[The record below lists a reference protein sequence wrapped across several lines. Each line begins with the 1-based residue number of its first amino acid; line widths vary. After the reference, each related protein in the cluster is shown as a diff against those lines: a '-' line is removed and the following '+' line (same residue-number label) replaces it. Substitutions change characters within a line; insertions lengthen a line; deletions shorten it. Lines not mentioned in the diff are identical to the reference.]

1 MIDHE
6 LPIERHDHSWFGER
20 IQSDAGPIKAPE
32 SETDVI
38 RILREPARFP
48 SPVRPVG
55 SRHSMTPCMSAEA
68 PAGAGSP
75 RRWGTLVETTRLVRL
90 RDGTGGPG
98 DRSLRVIPDPGGRS
112 GTVTV
117 PAGRTFIGAAQE
129 LDAMSPP
136 WAFRVNTELG
146 PLTIGAAACGATKD
160 SSFPNEPGQVCHDVV
175 GMRLIKPDGE
185 AMDLREGDPDLE
197 ALRCSYGL
205 FGIVTE
211 VTFRV
216 YPREY
221 ISLWHEELEPES
233 DRFTVAELT
242 THLRHWLERN
252 GNGNA
257 VFLYLFP
264 YTDRILAELRRK
276 PAAGDGEP
284 EERSLRLG
292 IRNFFWEK
300 GIHDV
305 EKLLQRTGS
314 TRLKHAFQD
323 LSGSVLRESLEHW
336 LRLTKINPVAQIVDF
351 DKGDARHRFTF
362 SMWAFPED
370 KFPGILLE
378 YFDLCRKH
386 ETTFRG
392 GLPHVSYHIG
402 RDTSS
407 LLSYSR
413 NGAVWTLDPIC
424 PKGEAAQVDP
434 GWRPFLEAFNE
445 FCSERGGVPLL
456 NQTPYLTR
464 EQVRRAFGEK
474 LVEFEAARRRY
485 DPGGRMLNA
494 YFADILGDRHEQS
507 TGRQTRDEIRTGA
520 SGQSA
525 AEYDYIVVGS
535 GAGGAPAA
543 ARLAENGFK
552 VLVLEQGL
560 DKPSRYVD
568 VPLLSA
574 AATLEEHTSTSYY
587 VKHFEDPARSRR
599 DWKFVEDKDGIL
611 YPRGTGRIGGSTQVN
626 VQVWVRADDADW
638 ERFAEATGD
647 DFWRA
652 RNMRRLLQLVERCEY
667 RSILKLL
674 DRLGRLFGIA
684 ALRNRRGHGFNGYV
698 ETTRGRLRLLVRDF
712 KLLRIAAMTLIHAL
726 RFGGIGD
733 QVKRLLAYYDPND
746 DRTQGT
752 EGFVY
757 TPVTITK
764 QGRRAGGVR
773 DRLLRVQSKHPN
785 NLTIRTGARVRD
797 IVLDS
802 SRRAVSVR
810 YALPDGTQHVEHVR
824 REVILA
830 AGAFETPA
838 ILMRSG
844 IGPEGELEKLGIK
857 KANRVV
863 RRGVGEHLHDR
874 YEIGVVTEMKSDF
887 ALLKGVRFD
896 ADPGDPHFGKWLAT
910 GKGVYANNGVVAG
923 FQMKSERGLPD
934 PDLYVFC
941 LPADIRGYYPDYF
954 RNTVARPDRLTWLVL
969 YENKGDRRGTVRL
982 NPQDRTGL
990 PEINFRYHAEDD
1002 PQNPGDSQPVVTGL
1016 RAARKAIACYAW
1028 MVDQQEVW
1036 PGPQVQSDEALR
1048 DAIESNSWGHHANG
1062 TARMGSS
1069 GDADAVVDGNLKV
1082 IDVPNVRICDASVFP
1097 HTPGSFIVSA
1107 VVQVSEAAAIK
1118 AIAEA
1123 RGQNPLAVL
1132 DEIMR
1137 EA

>member
-1 MIDHE
+1 MFPYRGHIVAE
-6 LPIERHDHSWFGER
+6 LRGKP
-20 IQSDAGPIKAPE
+20 
-32 SETDVI
+32 
-38 RILREPARFP
+38 
-48 SPVRPVG
+48 
-55 SRHSMTPCMSAEA
+55 A
-68 PAGAGSP
+68 PAGG
-75 RRWGTLVETTRLVRL
+75 ET
-90 RDGTGGPG
+90 
-98 DRSLRVIPDPGGRS
+98 
-112 GTVTV
+112 
-117 PAGRTFIGAAQE
+117 E
-129 LDAMSPP
+129 
-136 WAFRVNTELG
+136 
-146 PLTIGAAACGATKD
+146 
-160 SSFPNEPGQVCHDVV
+160 
-175 GMRLIKPDGE
+175 E
-185 AMDLREGDPDLE
+185 A
-197 ALRCSYGL
+197 S
-205 FGIVTE
+205 V
-211 VTFRV
+211 
-216 YPREY
+216 
-221 ISLWHEELEPES
+221 
-233 DRFTVAELT
+233 
-242 THLRHWLERN
+242 
-252 GNGNA
+252 
-257 VFLYLFP
+257 
-264 YTDRILAELRRK
+264 
-276 PAAGDGEP
+276 
-284 EERSLRLG
+284 RLG
-292 IRNFFWEK
+292 IRNHFWEK
-300 GIHDV
+300 GVHDV
-305 EKLLQRTGS
+305 EKFARRLGM
-314 TRLKHAFQD
+314 TRVRNAIQNVF
-323 LSGSVLRESLEHW
+323 GFVLRWYLTLW
-336 LRLTKINPVAQIVDF
+336 LRLERVNPVSQIVDF
-351 DKGDARHRFTF
+351 DKEDKEHRFTF
-362 SMWAFPED
+362 SMWAFPENE
-370 KFPGILLE
+370 FPEILPE
-378 YFDLCRKH
+378 YFELCRKH
-386 ETTFRG
+386 EKNWRG

-402 RDTSS
+402 QDTSS

-413 NGAVWTLDPIC
+413 KGAVWTLDPIC
-424 PKGEAAQVDP
+424 PKGDEAEVDA
-434 GWRPFLEAFNE
+434 GWRPFLEEFNE
-445 FCSERGGVPLL
+445 FCSRKGGVPLL

-464 EQVRRAFGEK
+464 EQVRRAFGEQLEK
-474 LVEFEAARRRY
+474 FEAARRRF
-485 DPGGRMLNA
+485 DPGDRMLNA
-494 YFADILGDRHEQS
+494 YFANLLGDGRARAPLRQRRDAFQAS
-507 TGRQTRDEIRTGA
+507 TAAD
-520 SGQSA
+520 SA
-525 AEYDYIVVGS
+525 AVHDYIVVGS

-560 DKPSRYVD
+560 DKPSRFVD

-638 ERFAEATGD
+638 ERFAEETGD

-712 KLLRIAAMTLIHAL
+712 KLLRIAGMTLIHAL
-726 RFGGIGD
+726 RFGGISD

-773 DRLLRVQSKHPN
+773 DRLLSVQSRHPD

-844 IGPEGELEKLGIK
+844 IGPEGELERLGIK
-857 KANRVV
+857 KENRVV

-874 YEIGVVTEMKSDF
+874 YEIGVVTEMKRDF

-923 FQMKSERGLPD
+923 LQMKSERGLPD

-1062 TARMGSS
+1062 TARMGSP

-1082 IDVPNVRICDASVFP
+1082 IDVPNVRISDASVFP

-1107 VVQVSEAAAIK
+1107 VVQVGEAAAIK